1 MSFNLITIL
10 GPTAVGKTRTAALLA
25 DAIDGEIISAD
36 SRQVY
41 RGMTI
46 GTGKDLDDYRV
57 GNRIIPYHLI
67 DIRDAGY
74 EYNLFE
80 FQQDFFKAFSNIT
93 NRKKIPI
100 LCGGTGLYI
109 TAATN
114 PEDFQLAEAPP
125 NPELR
130 KQLET
135 KSFEEL
141 KTIFLQYRTP
151 HNTTDFDTKKRLI
164 RAIEILQAGEK
175 IQSPKLP
182 EINSLF
188 VGINI
193 DVKSRRL
200 RITDRL
206 KKRLNE
212 GMIDEVKLLFTD
224 LPAERLIRYGLEYKY
239 ATLYLTGK
247 LSYDEMFKKLEIA
260 IHQFAK
266 RQMTWFRG
274 MERKGTHIH
283 WLDAYMPEEE
293 KVSKIIEWF
302 SSKK

>member
-1 MSFNLITIL
+1 MNYNLITIL
-10 GPTAVGKTRTAALLA
+10 GPTAVGKTRTATLLA
-25 DAIDGEIISAD
+25 NAVGGEIISAD

-46 GTGKDLDDYRV
+46 GTGKDLDDYIV
-57 GNRIIPYHLI
+57 GNKIIPHHLI
-67 DIRDAGY
+67 DICDAGY

-80 FQQDFFKAFSNIT
+80 FQQDFFAAFRDISA
-93 NRKKIPI
+93 RKKIPI

-114 PEDFQLAEAPP
+114 PKDFQLSKVPP

-130 KQLET
+130 KSLEK
-135 KSFEEL
+135 KSFDEL
-141 KTIFLQYRTP
+141 KVIFMEYRKP

-175 IQSPKLP
+175 NTPIAPP
-182 EINSLF
+182 EINPLF

-193 DVKSRRL
+193 DVKSRRR
-200 RITDRL
+200 RITERL
-206 KKRLNE
+206 KKRIDN
-212 GMIDEVKLLFTD
+212 GMIDEVKSLLTH
-224 LPAERLIRYGLEYKY
+224 LPAEKLVWYGLEYKY
-239 ATLYLTGK
+239 ITLFLTGE
-247 LSYDEMFKKLEIA
+247 LSYDEMFRQLEIA

-274 MERKGTHIH
+274 MERKGIKIH
-283 WLDAYMPEEE
+283 WIDAYATEDK
-293 KVSKIIEWF
+293 KVSKIINWF
-302 SSKK
+302 KN